1 MRLYGDYSNETF
13 SLSELYDELVR
24 FDWWYDY
31 SDDHSVWTRGSERE
45 KELERLAESLDES
58 GKEMF
63 FKFRYDYKMGKIE
76 RPQLSDF
83 IEENN

>member
-1 MRLYGDYSNETF
+1 MEEFYN
-13 SLSELYDELVR
+13 ELVR

-31 SDDHSVWTRGSERE
+31 SDDHSVWTRGNQKE
-45 KELERLAESLDES
+45 KELSYRAESLGES

-63 FKFRYDYKMGKIE
+63 YKFRYDYKMGKCE

-83 IEENN
+83 IEEK

>member
-1 MRLYGDYSNETF
+1 MLNFINAIVWG
-13 SLSELYDELVR
+13 LLVR

-31 SDDHSVWTRGSERE
+31 SDDHRVWTRGVNDE
-45 KELERLAESLDES
+45 KELERLAESLGES

-83 IEENN
+83 IEEK

>member
-1 MRLYGDYSNETF
+1 MYEFIKLEEFYN
-13 SLSELYDELVR
+13 ELVR

-31 SDDHSVWTRGSERE
+31 SDDHSVWTRGNEKE
-45 KELERLAESLDES
+45 KELSYRAESLGES

-63 FKFRYDYKMGKIE
+63 DKFRYDYKMGKCE

-83 IEENN
+83 IEEKLSLIHI

>member
-1 MRLYGDYSNETF
+1 ME
-13 SLSELYDELVR
+13 ELYNELCR

-31 SDDHSVWTRGSERE
+31 SVDHSVWTRGTDKER
-45 KELERLAESLDES
+45 ELERIAESLGEA

-63 FKFRYDYKMGKIE
+63 FKFRYEYKSGKIE

-83 IEENN
+83 IEEK

>member
-1 MRLYGDYSNETF
+1 MKLL

-45 KELERLAESLDES
+45 KELERLAESLGES

-63 FKFRYDYKMGKIE
+63 DKFRYDYKMGKIE

>member
-1 MRLYGDYSNETF
+1 MKVL
-13 SLSELYDELVR
+13 SLSELYEKLVR

-31 SDDHSVWTRGSERE
+31 SDDHRVWTNGVSNE
-45 KELERLAESLDES
+45 KELERLAESLGES

>member
-1 MRLYGDYSNETF
+1 MKVL

-31 SDDHSVWTRGSERE
+31 SDDHGVWTRGNERE
-45 KELERLAESLDES
+45 KELGRLAESLGES
-58 GKEMF
+58 GKEMYS
-63 FKFRYDYKMGKIE
+63 KFRYDYKMGKIE

-83 IEENN
+83 IEEK

>member
-1 MRLYGDYSNETF
+1 MKLL

-45 KELERLAESLDES
+45 KELERLAESLGES

-83 IEENN
+83 IEEK